1 MYMIKKNK
9 NRNPKFKFGDN
20 VRISKYKNISTED
33 YVPNWSEEVF
43 VIKKI
48 KNTVPWTYV
57 ISYLNREEIVETFYK
72 KEFQEKNQKE
82 FRIEKARKRKD
93 NKLYAESKSY
103 DSSIDKKIHN
113 INEWIFSTIE
123 IF

>member
-1 MYMIKKNK
+1 M
-9 NRNPKFKFGDN
+9 
-20 VRISKYKNISTED
+20 VRRSICD
-33 YVPNWSEEVF
+33 F
-43 VIKKI
+43 KI

-57 ISYLNREEIVETFYK
+57 ISYLNREEIVETFYQ

-82 FRIEKARKRKD
+82 FRIEKVRKRKD

>member
-1 MYMIKKNK
+1 MIKKNK

-33 YVPNWSEEVF
+33 YAPNWSEEVF

>member
-33 YVPNWSEEVF
+33 YAPNWSEEVF

-48 KNTVPWTYV
+48 KNTVPWTYI

>member
-57 ISYLNREEIVETFYK
+57 ISYLNREEIAETFYK

-93 NKLYAESKSY
+93 NKLYAESKSC

>member
-33 YVPNWSEEVF
+33 YAPNWSEEVF

-57 ISYLNREEIVETFYK
+57 ISYLNREEIVETFYQ

-82 FRIEKARKRKD
+82 FRIEKVRKRKD

>member
-33 YVPNWSEEVF
+33 YAPNWSEEVF

>member
-57 ISYLNREEIVETFYK
+57 ISYLNREEIVETFYQ

-82 FRIEKARKRKD
+82 FRIEKVRKRKD

>member
-1 MYMIKKNK
+1 MIKKNK

-57 ISYLNREEIVETFYK
+57 ISYLNREEIVETFYQ

-82 FRIEKARKRKD
+82 FRIEKVRKRKD

>member
-1 MYMIKKNK
+1 MIKKNK

-48 KNTVPWTYV
+48 KNTVPWTYI

>member
-1 MYMIKKNK
+1 MIKKNK